1 MISILLADDHQLVR
15 QGIRLVLER
24 EGDLRVVA
32 EAADGM
38 DALAQAD
45 EHRPDLAILDVTM
58 PRLNGLQA
66 ARELA
71 RRDYNPAVV
80 MLSMH
85 DDEQFFFEALNAG
98 ANGYVLKSA
107 ADTDLVA
114 ACRAAVNGDTY
125 MYPAASR
132 ALISDYLKL
141 APAERKRQGQL
152 TPREL
157 EIVQLIAAGH
167 TARQIADRLVIS
179 EKTVDRHR
187 TNILEKLHLKDRLDL
202 ARYAIRRGLVDA

>member
-24 EGDLRVVA
+24 EPDLRVVA

-45 EHRPDLAILDVTM
+45 EQRPDLAILDVSM
-58 PRLNGLQA
+58 PRLNGLRA

-71 RRDYNPAVV
+71 RRDYNPAIV

-107 ADTDLVA
+107 ADTDLIT
-114 ACRAAVNGDTY
+114 ACRAAVKGDTY

-132 ALISDYLKL
+132 ALISDYLRL
-141 APAERKRQGQL
+141 APAERQRQGQL

-157 EIVQLIAAGH
+157 EIMQLIAAGY
-167 TARQIADRLVIS
+167 TARKIAERLVIS

-187 TNILEKLHLKDRLDL
+187 TNILDKLHLKDRLDL

>member
-15 QGIRLVLER
+15 QGVRLVLER
-24 EGDLRVVA
+24 EPDLCVVA
-32 EAADGM
+32 EAGDGM
-38 DALAQAD
+38 HALTQAD
-45 EHRPDLAILDVTM
+45 EHRPDLAILDVNM
-58 PRLNGLQA
+58 PRLSGLQA

-71 RRDYNPAVV
+71 RRDHRPAVV

-107 ADTDLVA
+107 ADTDLVT
-114 ACRAAVNGDTY
+114 ACRAAVKGDTY

-141 APAERKRQGQL
+141 SPAERKCQGQL
-152 TPREL
+152 SAREL
-157 EIVQLIAAGH
+157 EIVLLIADGR
-167 TARQIADRLVIS
+167 TARQIAERLVIS

-187 TNILEKLHLKDRLDL
+187 SNILEKLHLKDRLDL
-202 ARYAIRRGLVDA
+202 ARYAIRRGLIDA

>member
-45 EHRPDLAILDVTM
+45 EHRPDLAILDVNM

-107 ADTDLVA
+107 ADTDLVT

-141 APAERKRQGQL
+141 APAERKRRGRL

-167 TARQIADRLVIS
+167 TARQIAERLVIS

>member
-24 EGDLRVVA
+24 EPDLRVVA

-45 EHRPDLAILDVTM
+45 VHRPDLAILDVTM
-58 PRLNGLQA
+58 PRLSGLQA

-71 RRDYNPAVV
+71 RRDYRPVVV

-107 ADTDLVA
+107 ADTDLIT
-114 ACRAAVNGDTY
+114 AVRSAMTGDTY

-132 ALISDYLKL
+132 ALITDYLTL
-141 APAERKRQGQL
+141 TPAERERQGRL
-152 TPREL
+152 SAREL
-157 EIVQLIAAGH
+157 EIVQLIAAGNS
-167 TARQIADRLVIS
+167 A
-179 EKTVDRHR
+179 DRHR

-202 ARYAIRRGLVDA
+202 ARYAIRRGLIDA

>member
-15 QGIRLVLER
+15 QGIRLVLES
-24 EGDLRVVA
+24 EPDLRVVA

-38 DALAQAD
+38 DALVQAD
-45 EHRPDLAILDVTM
+45 AKRPDLAILDVSM
-58 PRLNGLQA
+58 PRLNGLRT

-71 RRDYNPAVV
+71 RRDYDLAVV

-107 ADTDLVA
+107 ADTDLVT
-114 ACRAAVNGDTY
+114 ACRAAVKGDTY

-141 APAERKRQGQL
+141 APAERERQGQL

-157 EIVQLIAAGH
+157 EIVQLIAGGQ
-167 TARQIADRLVIS
+167 TARQIAERLVIS

>member
-15 QGIRLVLER
+15 QGIRLVLES
-24 EGDLRVVA
+24 EPDLRVVA

-38 DALAQAD
+38 DALVRAD
-45 EHRPDLAILDVTM
+45 EKRPDLAILDVSM
-58 PRLNGLQA
+58 PRLNGLRT

-71 RRDYNPAVV
+71 RRDYDLAVV

-107 ADTDLVA
+107 ADTDLVT
-114 ACRAAVNGDTY
+114 ACRAAVKGDTY

-141 APAERKRQGQL
+141 APAERERQGQL

-157 EIVQLIAAGH
+157 EIVQLIAGGQ
-167 TARQIADRLVIS
+167 TARQIAERLVIS

>member
-15 QGIRLVLER
+15 QGIRLVLES
-24 EGDLRVVA
+24 EPDLRVVA

-38 DALAQAD
+38 DALVQAD
-45 EHRPDLAILDVTM
+45 EKRPDLAILDVSM
-58 PRLNGLQA
+58 PRLNGLRT

-71 RRDYNPAVV
+71 RRDYDLAVV

-107 ADTDLVA
+107 ADTDLVT
-114 ACRAAVNGDTY
+114 ACRAAVKGDTY

-141 APAERKRQGQL
+141 APAERERQGQL

-157 EIVQLIAAGH
+157 EIVQLIAGGQ
-167 TARQIADRLVIS
+167 TARQIAERLVIS

>member
-24 EGDLRVVA
+24 EADLRVVA

-38 DALAQAD
+38 EVLAQAD
-45 EHRPDLAILDVTM
+45 LHRPDLAILDVTM
-58 PRLNGLQA
+58 PRLSGLQA

-71 RRDYNPAVV
+71 RRDYRPVVV

-107 ADTDLVA
+107 ADTDLVSA
-114 ACRAAVNGDTY
+114 VRAAVTGDTY

-141 APAERKRQGQL
+141 TPAERRRQGRL
-152 TPREL
+152 SAREL
-157 EIVQLIAAGH
+157 EIVQLIAAGNS
-167 TARQIADRLVIS
+167 ARQIAERLVIS

-187 TNILEKLHLKDRLDL
+187 TNILEKLHLKDRLDI